1 MRGLRPSL
9 SLLLA
14 RLLGLRRFRSR
25 ECELDPESDPESDS
39 ESLEE
44 LESESESELS
54 DEPLDDDLLDPD
66 ELTDESLGMQHVR
79 DWVSLYIDGFAYRL
93 RLFRD
98 GPASFELPSFALAFS
113 FSSRILFATPL
124 LTFSKS
130 V

>member
-9 SLLLA
+9 SLLPA

-44 LESESESELS
+44 LESESESESELS

-66 ELTDESLGMQHVR
+66 ELTDESLSMQRVR
-79 DWVSLYIDGFAYRL
+79 LGIMIDRLICIPFASL
-93 RLFRD
+93 
-98 GPASFELPSFALAFS
+98 P
-113 FSSRILFATPL
+113 
-124 LTFSKS
+124 
-130 V
+130 